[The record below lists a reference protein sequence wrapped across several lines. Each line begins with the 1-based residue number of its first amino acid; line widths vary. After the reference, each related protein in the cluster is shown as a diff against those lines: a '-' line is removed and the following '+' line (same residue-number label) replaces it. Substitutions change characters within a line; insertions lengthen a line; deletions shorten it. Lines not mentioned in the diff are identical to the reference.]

1 MKPNSSCSVCAASFW
16 GAIWDDIKEGDP
28 ALQIFQ
34 SIEERSKRQRCL
46 ERKHSEGKLGAKRHQ
61 FDLEEQRQKVGL
73 TYTGK
78 ILVSEA
84 VYGYGETL
92 FLISDV

>member
-1 MKPNSSCSVCAASFW
+1 M
-16 GAIWDDIKEGDP
+16 
-28 ALQIFQ
+28 L
-34 SIEERSKRQRCL
+34 
-46 ERKHSEGKLGAKRHQ
+46 RKHSEGKLGAKRHQ